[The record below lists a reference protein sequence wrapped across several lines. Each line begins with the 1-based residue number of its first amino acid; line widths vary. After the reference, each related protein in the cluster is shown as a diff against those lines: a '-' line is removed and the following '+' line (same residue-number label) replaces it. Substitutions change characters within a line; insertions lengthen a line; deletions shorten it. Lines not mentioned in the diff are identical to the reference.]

1 MAETPGTGPAR
12 LADRLRRELGLF
24 DATMVVAGSVIGVGI
39 FTTTGLVAAAV
50 PHPQLLLLAWLLG
63 GLISLAGALTNA
75 EMGASLPDAGGD
87 YVYLREAF
95 SPFVG
100 FFAGWL
106 TFLVVYCGT
115 VGTLAAGFAE
125 YAAVFVPA
133 LSPTRVWLRL
143 GPFVLGP
150 GQVSALAAV
159 WVCTAVCWAGV
170 REGARVQNALSLV
183 KIGAIAVLCLVGPV
197 FGSGD
202 WSRLLDPGPGAPGP
216 GPGGF
221 GLVQAT
227 GIALVPILFTYLG
240 WNAPVYVGSE
250 LRNPAR
256 TLPWS
261 LLLGTLLCT
270 AVYLLLNAVYLYAL
284 PAADMF
290 TQAADGSR
298 AGILRIAELAATS
311 LFGAVGGRGIS
322 ALVVVSI
329 LGCVNATVLVGARIA
344 YAMALDRTVPVALA
358 HVNSTRGTPDVAL
371 VVQASVSSLL
381 VLTGSFDQILT
392 YTTFAVITLMV
403 LDGLALYR
411 LRRRRDLPRP
421 YECWGYPWVPGLYV
435 AASFGLWANTLW
447 QRPVESLLGLG
458 IAATAIPAWWLGART
473 RRRAAPLS
481 SAGDTTPQFP
491 AAAGPPEAR
500 RRRSRST
507 KGSAGS

>member
-1 MAETPGTGPAR
+1 MAERAPGTGP

-50 PHPQLLLLAWLLG
+50 PHPLLLLLAWGLG

-75 EMGASLPDAGGD
+75 EMGASLPNAGGD

-95 SPFVG
+95 SPLIG

-106 TFLVVYCGT
+106 TFFVVYCGT

-125 YAAVFVPA
+125 YVAVFVPA
-133 LSPTRVWLRL
+133 LSPQRIWLRL
-143 GPFVLGP
+143 GPLVIGS
-150 GQVSALAAV
+150 GQASALAAV
-159 WVCTAVCWAGV
+159 WLCTAVCWAGV
-170 REGARVQNALSLV
+170 REGARAQNALSLV
-183 KIGAIAVLCLVGPV
+183 KVGAILALCVVGPL

-202 WSRLLDPGPGAPGP
+202 WSRLLDPGAGAPGFDR
-216 GPGGF
+216 GG
-221 GLVQAT
+221 LSAMQAM

-240 WNAPVYVGSE
+240 WNAPIYIGSE
-250 LRNPAR
+250 LRNPSR

-270 AVYLLLNAVYLYAL
+270 GVYLLLNGVYLYAL

-290 TQAADGSR
+290 TEAADGSR

-311 LFGAVGGRGIS
+311 LFGVSGGRAIS
-322 ALVVVSI
+322 ALVMVSI

-344 YAMALDRTVPVALA
+344 YAMALDRTVPVVLA
-358 HVNSTRGTPDVAL
+358 HVSPTRGTPDTALAAQAGVA
-371 VVQASVSSLL
+371 SLL

-411 LRRRRDLPRP
+411 LRRRQDLPRP
-421 YECWGYPWVPGLYV
+421 YACWGYPWVPGLYV
-435 AASFGLWANTLW
+435 VASFGLWANTLLE
-447 QRPVESLLGLG
+447 RPTESLLGLG
-458 IAATAIPAWWLGART
+458 IAATALPAWWLGRRT
-473 RRRAAPLS
+473 RPLS
-481 SAGDTTPQFP
+481 SAGDTTQQSPS
-491 AAAGPPEAR
+491 AAAPREAR
-500 RRRSRST
+500 RRRSRSRT
-507 KGSAGS
+507 GSAEL